1 MSQNVLVVED
11 EERMREFIGV
21 YFRAE
26 GFQVLEAKNGM
37 KAIDIFNKNKIDLVI
52 LDVMMP
58 ELDGFQV
65 CRRLRENS
73 SVPIIILTAVVGEDE
88 QLMGYELGADDY
100 MTKPFKGKILV
111 AKAKRVMDR
120 VYSEEGK
127 NTLIF
132 EGINI
137 DLDSRLIKIDS
148 KIIEFAPK
156 EFEFIDIS
164 CTKSRD
170 Y

>member
-1 MSQNVLVVED
+1 MSKNILVVED

-26 GFQVLEAKNGM
+26 GFGVYEAEDGI
-37 KAIDIFNKNKIDLVI
+37 KAIHIFNKNNIDLVV

-65 CRRLRENS
+65 CRRLREIS

-88 QLMGYELGADDY
+88 QLLGYELGADDY

-111 AKAKRVMDR
+111 AKARRIMDR
-120 VYSEEGK
+120 VYSEEGR

-132 EGINI
+132 KGINI
-137 DLDSRLIKIDS
+137 VMR
-148 KIIEFAPK
+148 
-156 EFEFIDIS
+156 
-164 CTKSRD
+164 
-170 Y
+170 

>member
-1 MSQNVLVVED
+1 
-11 EERMREFIGV
+11 
-21 YFRAE
+21 
-26 GFQVLEAKNGM
+26 
-37 KAIDIFNKNKIDLVI
+37 
-52 LDVMMP
+52 
-58 ELDGFQV
+58 
-65 CRRLRENS
+65 
-73 SVPIIILTAVVGEDE
+73 
-88 QLMGYELGADDY
+88 MGYELGADDY

-156 EFEFIDIS
+156 EFELLIYLAQNQGIIK
-164 CTKSRD
+164 TREQILNKIWGYD
-170 Y
+170 YFGDDRVVDNHIKKVRKKLKGYAQYIKTVITVGYKFEV